1 MKYLLTIFLFLTLNS
16 SFAANK
22 VTEKPFYGTN
32 FESANALP
40 ILDIVAN
47 FDQYKSKDIV
57 LKAQAEKV
65 CAQKGCWMTMKLE
78 DKSVR
83 IKFKDYGFFVPLSL
97 AGKDIFIK
105 GQMTKKKVSIKD
117 TRHYL
122 EDAGAS
128 KEEIAA
134 VTKPSDEYH
143 FVASGVKL
151 AN

>member
-1 MKYLLTIFLFLTLNS
+1 MKYLLTIFLFLTFNS

-22 VTEKPFYGTN
+22 VKEKPFYGTD

-143 FVASGVKL
+143 FEASGVKL